1 MTCQLYNYFRYLCNM
16 KKIVILMMLATMC
29 LRALADEGLQP
40 GQMVTVSE
48 NCYGTMVPET
58 LDKLA
63 EYISNENFEM
73 FSTFFKFGYAT
84 YLDKGM
90 RATVMKVQG
99 NKALVRLENLT
110 QWWVLIDDLQNLIS
124 PLKEM
129 GSRSR
134 PLTSIDALPLSNTVI
149 VKT

>member
-1 MTCQLYNYFRYLCNM
+1 M

-29 LRALADEGLQP
+29 LRAIADEGLQP
-40 GQMVTVSE
+40 GQAVAVSE
-48 NCYGTMVPET
+48 NCYGTVVPET

-90 RATVMKVQG
+90 RATVVKVQD

-110 QWWVLIDDLQNLIS
+110 HWWVLTDDLQNLIS
-124 PLKEM
+124 PLKEI